1 MPIYEYGCRSCGH
14 TLDALQKIG
23 AKLLRK
29 CPECGKPAL
38 QRLVS
43 APAFRLKGGGWYETD
58 FKADGEKKRNL
69 ADTGADKPKEEGKR
83 KEDGNGKEEGKSK
96 HGKADTKT
104 AGEEKAASSSAD
116 AKGAKGAAKST
127 AKRTGSE
134 AA

>member
-14 TLDALQKIG
+14 TLEALQKISDK
-23 AKLLRK
+23 ALRK

-38 QRLVS
+38 KRLMS

-69 ADTGADKPKEEGKR
+69 ADTGEGT
-83 KEDGNGKEEGKSK
+83 SK
-96 HGKADTKT
+96 DDSKAKDAKVNA
-104 AGEEKAASSSAD
+104 AGGEKKASSSAGD
-116 AKGAKGAAKST
+116 KKKPKRATKST
-127 AKRTGSE
+127 GMRSRGSGFNRDGE